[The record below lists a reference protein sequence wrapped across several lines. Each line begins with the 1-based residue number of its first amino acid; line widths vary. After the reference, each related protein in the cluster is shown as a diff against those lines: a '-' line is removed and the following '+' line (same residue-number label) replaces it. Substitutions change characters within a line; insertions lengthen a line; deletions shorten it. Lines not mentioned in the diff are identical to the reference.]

1 MPTLRTTPA
10 HAVSTGAR
18 ASLWPGAGVDLVRSD
33 TPRCR
38 CKETPI
44 PDKLAP
50 RNWPNWLR
58 IVTLVVSGVWIV
70 SIPLLFSARLRMTW
84 MPWVGVGSVILLV
97 VGIAVPADDDVATAE
112 PTTVVTATVASDIT
126 ESEPT
131 VATETLKLTPT
142 PTPTVTVSP
151 TPTSRP
157 ETTPTPE
164 LATPEPTPQV
174 APTPVATASPNEVFR
189 IWYRLQGY
197 PDAAYT
203 SVLEFVDAGCE
214 FLREGATIEA
224 VFLVVLVKAG
234 ASQYEMTVALL
245 GAGIEAFCPDQSYKF
260 SR

>member
-1 MPTLRTTPA
+1 M
-10 HAVSTGAR
+10 
-18 ASLWPGAGVDLVRSD
+18 RSD
-33 TPRCR
+33 TPRFR
-38 CKETPI
+38 CKEAPI

-131 VATETLKLTPT
+131 AATETFKLTPT

-151 TPTSRP
+151 TPTSTP

-214 FLREGATIEA
+214 SLRAGATIEA
-224 VFLVVLVKAG
+224 VLLVVLVNVD
-234 ASQYEMTVALL
+234 ASQYEMMGTFL

>member
-18 ASLWPGAGVDLVRSD
+18 ASCGPVLVLTSAERYPALPLQGDSHSRQAS
-33 TPRCR
+33 TATGR
-38 CKETPI
+38 TGY
-44 PDKLAP
+44 ASS
-50 RNWPNWLR
+50 
-58 IVTLVVSGVWIV
+58 TLVVSGVWIV